1 MVFNIV
7 EVLKFKPLISHSSSP
22 QRTGNH
28 FPWWLVI
35 HSKERA
41 GDQIAIV
48 NMILVGYNSGY
59 NTNNSDYEY
68 GYLMALYIYNIT
80 GWWLSPT
87 PLKNLSSS
95 VGIMTSPIYGK
106 S

>member
-1 MVFNIV
+1 MLYHYWIGLIAFNIGLIHLFLHMVFNIV

-22 QRTGNH
+22 QRTGNL

-68 GYLMALYIYNIT
+68 GYLMALYI
-80 GWWLSPT
+80 
-87 PLKNLSSS
+87 
-95 VGIMTSPIYGK
+95 
-106 S
+106 